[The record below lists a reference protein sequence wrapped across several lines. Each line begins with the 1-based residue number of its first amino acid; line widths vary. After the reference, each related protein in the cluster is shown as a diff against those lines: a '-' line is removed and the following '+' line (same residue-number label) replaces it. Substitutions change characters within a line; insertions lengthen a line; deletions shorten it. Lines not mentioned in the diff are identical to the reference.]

1 MTTKTSSEGK
11 GNLEVFFIL
20 FNISSFQK
28 KLWDTQRNM
37 KMWPKHRGGKKQATE
52 TAFERAQIDSVDKAV
67 QIAIINI
74 SKELN

>member
-1 MTTKTSSEGK
+1 
-11 GNLEVFFIL
+11 
-20 FNISSFQK
+20 
-28 KLWDTQRNM
+28 M